1 MSDMT
6 EKLKSLE
13 TYYQTQDSKLQIKDK
28 WPNLNCSDYFVVVV
42 YFLKADQS
50 CSNLQEDTLN
60 NFMSCC
66 YLMSTPQSCNMRL
79 ILDALPDV
87 RK

>member
-1 MSDMT
+1 MCGLGQEKYGINAMSDLT

-28 WPNLNCSDYFVVVV
+28 WPNLNCSDYFVVVFF
-42 YFLKADQS
+42 FLKVDQS

-60 NFMSCC
+60 NFMS
-66 YLMSTPQSCNMRL
+66 R
-79 ILDALPDV
+79 ILKAV
-87 RK
+87 VIT